1 MVPSPPSAAQST
13 PIQASCDVLVV
24 DDSRTNLQV
33 IGRRLAHIGYRCCL
47 CASGAEALDR
57 LQGRSFDLVLLDMV
71 MPGMS
76 GVTVLREI
84 RAMQHRRH
92 VPVLMITARSDPGAV
107 VEALEAGADDH
118 VTKPF
123 EFDALDA
130 RMRRLITRAQEI
142 DALRRSN
149 EALDA
154 RVVRRAVEIGELRT
168 RIRDMAADRKRLA
181 DSLHQLQQKVD
192 QLTG

>member
-1 MVPSPPSAAQST
+1 MVPFQPGAAQSISMKA
-13 PIQASCDVLVV
+13 PFDVLVV

-33 IGRRLAHIGYRCCL
+33 IGRRLTHIGYRCCL

-76 GVTVLREI
+76 GVAVLREI
-84 RAMQHRRH
+84 RSMQHRRH
-92 VPVLMITARSDPGAV
+92 VPVMMITARSDPGAV
-107 VEALEAGADDH
+107 VEALGAGADDH

-130 RMRRLITRAQEI
+130 RMRRLIARAQEI

-149 EALDA
+149 ATLDA
-154 RVVRRAVEIGELRT
+154 RVVRRAVEIGELRS
-168 RIRDMAADRKRLA
+168 RIRDMVADRKRLA
-181 DSLHQLQQKVD
+181 DSLELLQQRVD
-192 QLTG
+192 QLNG